1 MRHIIIF
8 CLLMLCQLPIWGQAR
23 LGDDGIYNPEN
34 PGDPQLPVLMHQVTL
49 EASPKN
55 GGSFN
60 MTTKRVAEGSSVNL
74 YAYPQTG
81 FVFKGWMLGETL
93 LSTERSYTY
102 TMEDQDVKIIG
113 LFEYNPDNVDDPQVP
128 VLMHQIRLVASPK
141 QGGSFNFSS
150 QKVKEGGE
158 ISLSAYPN
166 DGFVFKGWMKGDSL
180 LSEDS
185 YYTYTMGTKDT
196 DITGLF
202 EYNPRNPSN
211 PGKNSWNSA
220 TGEVIVDDFEA
231 GSLYSAVNE
240 AIGGYGNT
248 SQVTMMVVSGKM
260 SNSDLGITN
269 NYSNCTLLDLSRTY
283 GYTDIPSY
291 GFDGTNLQSVILPS
305 CIERIGYNAFYDCQN
320 LSSISCY
327 AVVPPEAS
335 SDAFKGIAEGA
346 VLRVLSSSVSL
357 YAEAEGWKDFTILP
371 LSEEVRSLEVSL
383 PADGADGRYKNM
395 TLELLNMQSGQRQR
409 YIISDRLS
417 YTFNGLLKDSEFKV
431 SVLNVSGAV
440 LGQIENITIADED
453 VSVAFESLLQPQTVS
468 LKLLTDE
475 GVDYASSARVTWTS
489 ENGSYLQQGTA
500 VSGVLPG
507 MKVTCRI
514 SLPQELG
521 MQYLLPHDT
530 VYVVK
535 ETGNELSV
543 VLRPIERVTVTGKV
557 KDVSSGSTLSQALV
571 TVSQK
576 LNGLYSKSFTIQT
589 DNKGN
594 FSAEIYNAP
603 TTIVVS
609 ATDYVNASQDRN
621 EFDPATD
628 LGEISLKP
636 ISGVTIN
643 TSFTY
648 TASVIQGEES
658 KVDNWYSDYANVSYR
673 IFNQTTGKEI
683 TQFSVQYPKIVL
695 LEDVAVGDRLH
706 LTVSSRLNAF
716 RPVEVEG
723 VVNAENR
730 IELTIPIVELG
741 GIRATFAMTENSSV
755 VGILYDNNGQLVKKY
770 NYAKA
775 SLSISELADGEY
787 TLVTMT
793 NSNLFNS
800 ILNLSQFSAAGL
812 TEGTDYL
819 LNKVTVASGSI
830 SSISNESVPVL
841 DESKL
846 YYTGELTSF
855 TVNKN
860 SVQAGSYLTL
870 KGVVDFKETYAASVQ
885 DVSLV
890 VDLPESCSFVENS
903 VMVGSTISAY
913 TVDGLRLTIPMN
925 KLNSQVRF
933 CVIPTAGGSYS
944 PSAFVRFTIGDK
956 EILQPIGSA
965 EYEVKNLSILVPSLV
980 AATKLPVSGTAV
992 GKSDIK
998 IYDNDMLI
1006 GETTSLANG
1015 VWSAVCELNDPYNLS
1030 THQIYAKVT
1039 TEQGLEMQSETKECL
1054 YDMSAIQV
1062 SKVTMYHDN
1071 PEMGKTYEVV
1081 FDFLNPTTEAQ
1092 KYTYYIYNKL
1102 FTFTIDFTNNDTTKI
1117 SNVVLYVK
1125 TGKGK
1130 QIPLK
1135 ASFDKKKQ
1143 LWVASGEFGDM
1154 YDGDIPVNVS
1164 VDFDATVSSGIDV
1177 EHAEKE
1183 AQTIEDLYQE
1193 YANDMAVLDLF
1204 FKDKEEP
1211 SDDQLNEL
1219 AELLG
1224 IEFVTGD
1231 EPSDIT
1237 LPEGFE
1243 QWAENEKIAFFEEK
1257 YADLEKNVNILC
1269 DSVALISQSL
1279 VLEKNLSQ
1287 IFNEKIS
1294 LEINSNCQMTV
1305 EELLAKG
1312 YKQYATTD
1320 SSYIYVLVA
1329 EDSLV
1334 YVNPDKQMSVG
1345 VTFLNAGAAS
1355 TMRRANSSES
1365 WQQQLSNALAKVKE
1379 TIDTINEYF
1388 NDITKLANRP
1398 IKELDSTITKLEIEA
1413 KKARRYKNMC
1423 NQYLSNPKLV
1433 HWSVQEARIQKA
1445 LGAVKLA
1452 KRLTGPIVQKLVK
1465 CIPYA
1470 STIAT
1475 LQDCISS
1482 IMKVGSLYA
1491 SIPEPCEED
1500 QANANACKAS
1510 CGSLLGAVVTFAIV
1524 DVMGNF
1530 TSDAGIVGGLLAS
1543 LATAGTS
1550 LTTTAWGLVQ
1560 KAAVKVGTYVLDLA
1574 KDYAFESLE
1583 KDINNLQ
1590 CKKDPLPGDDEDDNP
1605 GNGKNT
1611 GGEHVSGSPDAD
1623 PSIDPSGYVYEAVS
1637 SNRLEGVTATCYY
1650 KEVVEDMYGDLHEN
1664 VVLWNAAEYAQENPL
1679 FTDENGMYRWDVPQ
1693 GLWQV
1698 KFEKEGYETT
1708 YSEWL
1713 PVPPPQL
1720 EVNIPMVQNRQ
1731 PEVIDA
1737 HVYEDGIEIQFD
1749 KYMQPESMT
1758 GENIFVTKN
1767 GQDVSGEITLLNA
1780 EQAYTDNPATYV
1792 SKVRFVPETPFLTTD
1807 EIVLTVSRKVKSY
1820 AGISMETDFT
1830 QSFDVEREVKE
1841 LVVDSVVSVPYTGTK
1856 TIRVS
1861 ATPFDAAIGKV
1872 LTVKSSSPMI
1882 VSVDENSFKLDE
1894 NGQASVVVHGNLPG
1908 SAVLSFLIEDVAV
1921 SASTTVKV
1929 STDVP
1934 MQTATPVASR
1944 VSGTSVYRN
1953 TAIELSCETENAVIY
1968 YTVDGSCPCDENGTR
1983 QVYKE
1988 PIVVSKDMTIKAMA
2002 HVEKYEDSEVAE
2014 FTYTIKTATL
2024 GLNLHTGWNWISHNL
2039 ETEVPVA
2046 QLQEDAVRIVGQ
2058 ESEVIQDPQL
2068 GFEGN
2073 LQSLSPLETYKV
2085 QAVNDG
2091 QNILTGFAF
2100 NPATALTLEQGWN
2113 WLGYPMNQVMSLDEA
2128 FALAELEEEDLLVG
2142 QDGFA
2147 QYAEGAWTGTLK
2159 TLAPGKGYLFCS
2171 KSDKKFSYN
2180 ANIVSKAQSLY
2191 AQGIKNES
2199 SWTVDKYKYPNIM
2212 CLIADLY
2219 DQGASVAADAYAVG
2233 AFAGTE
2239 CRGIAQVVDGKLMV
2253 NIYGEGGEEITF
2265 KAMKYSSE
2273 ELFSIQETVPFEVT
2287 LLGSVKTPYKLNI
2300 SKTTDI
2306 SNQEKHW
2313 KVYPTLVSSRL
2324 YISYDDQEVDKV
2336 TLTDA
2341 YGTVAVL
2348 NRNLKDNESIDISHL
2363 PDGVYIVT
2371 AVAGNEVYYKKIVKV
2386 SR

>member
-60 MTTKRVAEGSSVNL
+60 MTTERVAEGSSVSL
-74 YAYPQTG
+74 YAYSETG

-93 LSTERSYTY
+93 LSTERYYTY
-102 TMEDQDVKIIG
+102 TMKDQDVKIIG
-113 LFEYNPDNVDDPQVP
+113 LFEYNPDNVDDPQTP
-128 VLMHQIRLVASPK
+128 VLMHRLRLEASPK

-150 QKVKEGGE
+150 QNVKEGGE
-158 ISLSAYPN
+158 IDLYAYPN
-166 DGFVFKGWMKGDSL
+166 DGFVFKGWMKRDSL

-185 YYTYTMGTKDT
+185 YYIYTMGEKDT

-220 TGEVIVDDFEA
+220 TGEIIVDDFEA
-231 GSLYSAVNE
+231 GGLYSAVNE
-240 AIGGYGNT
+240 AIGGYGNA

-260 SNSDLGITN
+260 STSDLGITN

-283 GYTDIPSY
+283 GYTEIPSY
-291 GFDGTNLQSVILPS
+291 GFDGTHLQSVILPS

-346 VLRVLSSSVSL
+346 VLHVLSSSVSL

-395 TLELLNMQSGQRQR
+395 TLELLNIQTGTRNR
-409 YIISDRLS
+409 FIISDRLT
-417 YTFNGLLKDSEFKV
+417 YTFNGLLKNSDFKV
-431 SVLNVSGAV
+431 SVLNTSGDV
-440 LGQIENITIADED
+440 LGQLDKVSILEEN

-468 LKLLTDE
+468 LCLKTPSGED
-475 GVDYASSARVTWTS
+475 VTQQAHIVWMDSA
-489 ENGSYLQQGTA
+489 EKYLQQGNS
-500 VSGVLPG
+500 VSGLLPDKNVL
-507 MKVTCRI
+507 CRI
-514 SLPQELG
+514 SLSQDLG
-521 MQYLLPHDT
+521 MQYQLPEDISYLVKSADNQLEVTLLPLE
-530 VYVVK
+530 K
-535 ETGNELSV
+535 V
-543 VLRPIERVTVTGKV
+543 VLKGQVV
-557 KDVSSGSTLSQALV
+557 DVQSGEALSQAIV
-571 TVSQK
+571 SISQK
-576 LNGLYSKSFTIQT
+576 LNGLYSKSFTTKT
-589 DNKGN
+589 DVKGN
-594 FSAEIYNAP
+594 FSLEIYQAQ
-603 TTIVVS
+603 TTISVS
-609 ATDYVNASQDRN
+609 ASDYISSILERQNFEDIA
-621 EFDPATD
+621 D
-628 LGEISLKP
+628 LGKITLKG
-636 ISGVTIN
+636 ISGTTIKTN
-643 TSFTY
+643 YTY
-648 TASVIQGEES
+648 TNSVAEGETA
-658 KVDNWYSDYANVSYR
+658 VIGNWYADYANISYA
-673 IFNQTTGKEI
+673 IFNETSGKEI
-683 TQFSVQYPKIVL
+683 TQFSVQYPNIVL
-695 LEDVAVGDRLH
+695 LEEVAEGDRLR
-706 LTVSSRLNAF
+706 LTASHRNGDF
-716 RPVEVEG
+716 QPVVVKTTVGKDNRAEVT
-723 VVNAENR
+723 V
-730 IELTIPIVELG
+730 PILELG
-741 GIRATFAMTENSSV
+741 GIRASFVSSDNASV
-755 VGILYDNNGQLVKKY
+755 VGILYDNNGQLIQKY
-770 NYAKA
+770 NYGQAT
-775 SLSISELADGEY
+775 LSVSGLEDGVY
-787 TLVTMT
+787 TLVSMAQ
-793 NSNLFNS
+793 SNLFNS
-800 ILNLSQFSAAGL
+800 ILNLSQFSASGL
-812 TEGTDYL
+812 IEGKDYV
-819 LNKVTVASGSI
+819 LNVLNVKSGAITTV
-830 SSISNESVPVL
+830 SNELIPKL

-846 YYTGELTSF
+846 YYTGSNTSF
-855 TVNKN
+855 TVNK
-860 SVQAGSYLTL
+860 SQIMAGNYLTL
-870 KGVVDFKETYAASVQ
+870 KSKIDFKSAFSSQVE

-903 VMVGSTISAY
+903 VMVGSSISSY
-913 TVDGLRLTIPMN
+913 VLNGSRLTVPLSDYN
-925 KLNSQVRF
+925 DAVRF
-933 CVIPTAGGSYS
+933 CVIPQLGGNYA
-944 PSAFVRFTIGDK
+944 PSAFVHFRLADK
-956 EILQPIGSA
+956 EVLQPIGSA
-965 EYEVKNLSILVPSLV
+965 GYEVKNLTINVPSV
-980 AATKLPVSGTAV
+980 ASKKSISVNGVAV
-992 GKSDIK
+992 GQSQVQIF
-998 IYDNDMLI
+998 DNGVLI
-1006 GETTSLANG
+1006 GETASLANG
-1015 VWSAVCELNDPYNLS
+1015 VWNTSCELNEAYNLS
-1030 THQIYAKVT
+1030 RHEIYAKVT
-1039 TEQGLEMQSETKECL
+1039 TKDGLEMQSETKNCI
-1054 YDMSAIQV
+1054 YDMSAVQV
-1062 SKVTMYHDN
+1062 SKVTMYYSSYKV
-1071 PEMGKTYEVV
+1071 E
-1081 FDFLNPTTEAQ
+1081 FDFLKPTTAAQ
-1092 KYTYYIYNKL
+1092 QYTFVPSQDL
-1102 FTFTIDFTNNDTTKI
+1102 FTFTIDFTDNDTTKVDH
-1117 SNVVLYVK
+1117 VVLYVK
-1125 TGKGK
+1125 TGDGR
-1130 QIPLK
+1130 QVPLR
-1135 ASFDKKKQ
+1135 ATFDKAKS
-1143 LWVASGEFGDM
+1143 LWVASGRFGTQASN
-1154 YDGDIPVNVS
+1154 DIPVNVS
-1164 VDFDATVSSGIDV
+1164 VDFDAMINSAVDAD
-1177 EHAEKE
+1177 HALDE
-1183 AQTIEDLYQE
+1183 AMEIE
-1193 YANDMAVLDLF
+1193 
-1204 FKDKEEP
+1204 
-1211 SDDQLNEL
+1211 EL
-1219 AELLG
+1219 ANTYAKDLATLNSLFGDTQEITDEQLLEYGNILG
-1224 IEFVTGD
+1224 IKFVTTD
-1231 EPSDIT
+1231 EGADVL
-1237 LPEGFE
+1237 LPDGFE
-1243 QWAENEKIAFFEEK
+1243 QWSEADKISYFEQKYNE
-1257 YADLEKNVNILC
+1257 LEKRVTLLC
-1269 DSVALISQSL
+1269 DSSELISQYL
-1279 VLEKNLSQ
+1279 TLKKDLTQ
-1287 IFNEKIS
+1287 IFENDLSMSVASKCNETEES
-1294 LEINSNCQMTV
+1294 L
-1305 EELLAKG
+1305 LKKG
-1312 YKQYATTD
+1312 FKQYDATNHSHVYLLTT
-1320 SSYIYVLVA
+1320 

-1334 YVNPDKQMSVG
+1334 YVNLDQQISVTIRNYLDNSS
-1345 VTFLNAGAAS
+1345 VARMARAAS
-1355 TMRRANSSES
+1355 DDP
-1365 WQQQLSNALAKVKE
+1365 WHQKLADTYAKIKEAIDKV
-1379 TIDTINEYF
+1379 NEYF
-1388 NDITKLANRP
+1388 DDITELAGKP
-1398 IKELDSTITKLEIEA
+1398 IEDLDKEISRLEQEIKIVRRFKNDY
-1413 KKARRYKNMC
+1413 KK
-1423 NQYLSNPKLV
+1423 YLSNPTQI
-1433 HWSVQEARIQKA
+1433 HWNIQEFRLQKA
-1445 LGAVKLA
+1445 LGSVQLA
-1452 KRLTGPIVQKLVK
+1452 KRVVKPLLGKLLK
-1465 CIPYA
+1465 CIPVLDYL
-1470 STIAT
+1470 AT
-1475 LQDCISS
+1475 LQDCYTRAEKINE
-1482 IMKVGSLYA
+1482 LYN
-1491 SIPEPCEED
+1491 SIPDPCEED
-1500 QANANACKAS
+1500 QATANACKFS
-1510 CGSLLGAVVTFAIV
+1510 CGSLLTAVGAFAIAEV
-1524 DVMGNF
+1524 LGNF
-1530 TSDAGIVGGLLAS
+1530 TADTEIVGGALAS
-1543 LATAGTS
+1543 VATAGTS
-1550 LTTTAWGLVQ
+1550 LSVTAWGLVQ
-1560 KAAVKVGTYVLDLA
+1560 KVLVKVGSFALDFA
-1574 KDYAFESLE
+1574 KDFAFKQLE
-1583 KDINNLQ
+1583 KDINGLACQ
-1590 CKKDPLPGDDEDDNP
+1590 KEDPEEPEDPQNPNIPDDPKGSE
-1605 GNGKNT
+1605 
-1611 GGEHVSGSPDAD
+1611 GGEHHSGTPDAD
-1623 PSIDPSGYVYEAVS
+1623 PIIDPAGYVYEAVS

-1693 GLWQV
+1693 GMWQV

-1720 EVNIPMVQNRQ
+1720 EVNIPMQQNRQ
-1731 PEVIDA
+1731 PEVAVA
-1737 HVYEDGIEIQFD
+1737 HAYEDGIEIQFD

-1767 GQDVSGEITLLNA
+1767 GQDVGGTITLLDA

-1792 SKVRFVPETPFLTTD
+1792 SKVRFVPATPFLTTD

-1908 SAVLSFLIEDVAV
+1908 SAVLSFLIEDIAV
-1921 SASTTVKV
+1921 SASTAVKV

-1944 VSGTSVYRN
+1944 VSGTAVYRN

-2058 ESEVIQDPQL
+2058 ESEVIKDPQL

-2085 QAVNDG
+2085 QAVDDG

-2219 DQGASVAADAYAVG
+2219 DQGASVVADAYAVG

-2239 CRGIAQVVDGKLMV
+2239 CRGIAQVVDGKLMM

-2324 YISYDDQEVDKV
+2324 YISYDGQEVDKV

>member
-60 MTTKRVAEGSSVNL
+60 MTSERVAEGSSVSL
-74 YAYPQTG
+74 YAYPETG

-102 TMEDQDVKIIG
+102 TMKNQDVKIIG
-113 LFEYNPDNVDDPQVP
+113 LFEYNPDNVDDPQSP
-128 VLMHQIRLVASPK
+128 VLMHQLRLEASPK

-150 QKVKEGGE
+150 QNVKEGGE
-158 ISLSAYPN
+158 IDLSAYPN

-185 YYTYTMGTKDT
+185 YYTYTMGGKDT

-211 PGKNSWNSA
+211 PGQNSWNSA

-231 GSLYSAVNE
+231 GGLYSAVNE
-240 AIGGYGNT
+240 AIGGYENA
-248 SQVTMMVVSGKM
+248 SQVTMMLVSGKM
-260 SNSDLGITN
+260 STSDLGITN

-283 GYTDIPSY
+283 GYTEIPSY

-475 GVDYASSARVTWTS
+475 GGDYASSARVTWTS
-489 ENGSYLQQGTA
+489 ENGSYLQQGTT
-500 VSGVLPG
+500 VSGVLSG

-521 MQYLLPHDT
+521 MQYLLPQDT
-530 VYVVK
+530 VYIVK

-543 VLRPIERVTVTGKV
+543 VLHPIEKVTIIGKV
-557 KDVSSGSTLSQALV
+557 KDVSVGATLSQASV
-571 TVSQK
+571 TISQK
-576 LNGLYSKSFTIQT
+576 LNGLYSKSFTMQT
-589 DNKGN
+589 DAKGN
-594 FSAEIYNAP
+594 FSAEVYNAP

-609 ATDYVNASQDRN
+609 ATDYVNASLDRN
-621 EFDPATD
+621 KFDSTTD

-643 TSFTY
+643 TNFTY
-648 TASVIQGEES
+648 TSSVVQGEEPR
-658 KVDNWYSDYANVSYR
+658 VDNWYSDYANVSYR
-673 IFNQTTGKEI
+673 ILNQTTGKEI

-723 VVNAENR
+723 IVNEENR
-730 IELTIPIVELG
+730 IELTIPIIELG
-741 GIRATFAMTENSSV
+741 GIHATFAMTENSSV
-755 VGILYDNNGQLVKKY
+755 VGILYDYNGQLVKKY

-775 SLSISELADGEY
+775 SLSISGLVDGEY
-787 TLVTMT
+787 TLITMT
-793 NSNLFNS
+793 NSDLFNS

-812 TEGTDYL
+812 TEGTDYI

-846 YYTGELTSF
+846 YYTADNTLFS
-855 TVNKN
+855 VNKT
-860 SVQAGSYLTL
+860 SILAGNYLTL
-870 KGVVDFKETYAASVQ
+870 KGQIRFKDMYVNKASN
-885 DVSLV
+885 VSMV

-903 VMVGSTISAY
+903 VMVGSKISPY
-913 TVDGLRLTIPMN
+913 TLDGNRLIVP
-925 KLNSQVRF
+925 LESYLDQVRF
-933 CVIPTAGGSYS
+933 CVIPVASGEYS
-944 PSAFVRFTIGDK
+944 LSAFVNFTMDNKI
-956 EILQPIGSA
+956 ILQPIGNA
-965 EYEVKNLSILVPSLV
+965 GYKVKDLSISAPSTV
-980 AATKLPVSGTAV
+980 AKTTIPVSGMAL
-992 GKSDIK
+992 SNSRIQ
-998 IYDNDMLI
+998 IFDNNILI
-1006 GETTSLANG
+1006 GETESLANG
-1015 VWSAVCELNDPYNLS
+1015 MWNTTCELYRPYNLS
-1030 THQIYAKVT
+1030 THKIQAKVT
-1039 TEQGLEMQSETKECL
+1039 TKQGLELQSEVIECF
-1054 YDMSAIQV
+1054 YNSDAIEA
-1062 SKVTMYHDN
+1062 KTVTMTFYNGWLNDN
-1071 PEMGKTYEVV
+1071 VSVV
-1081 FDFLNPTTEAQ
+1081 FDFQTGKSSESSYMFYTT
-1092 KYTYYIYNKL
+1092 TDI
-1102 FTFTIDFTNNDTTKI
+1102 TFIADLTNNDTTVV
-1117 SNVVLYVK
+1117 SDVVLYVYTDRDEVRK
-1125 TGKGK
+1125 LPCQYDKSTGKWVAISRFSSDNLPINVNLEFLAHSDYKIDGK
-1130 QIPLK
+1130 QLDE
-1135 ASFDKKKQ
+1135 AYGQ
-1143 LWVASGEFGDM
+1143 LPNYINDYKSDVDR
-1154 YDGDIPVNVS
+1154 VNNIS
-1164 VDFDATVSSGIDV
+1164 AQIEQELSKEDFIDDTV
-1177 EHAEKE
+1177 
-1183 AQTIEDLYQE
+1183 Y
-1193 YANDMAVLDLF
+1193 
-1204 FKDKEEP
+1204 
-1211 SDDQLNEL
+1211 
-1219 AELLG
+1219 ELLG
-1224 IEFVTGD
+1224 NYN
-1231 EPSDIT
+1231 
-1237 LPEGFE
+1237 
-1243 QWAENEKIAFFEEK
+1243 ENDPWHMTEENVDDLMSLDDQAFDSQFNSLMSESEKFLN
-1257 YADLEKNVNILC
+1257 D
-1269 DSVALISQSL
+1269 
-1279 VLEKNLSQ
+1279 
-1287 IFNEKIS
+1287 
-1294 LEINSNCQMTV
+1294 
-1305 EELLAKG
+1305 
-1312 YKQYATTD
+1312 ATREYE
-1320 SSYIYVLVA
+1320 SM
-1329 EDSLV
+1329 DSLV
-1334 YVNPDKQMSVG
+1334 CNFSLPASYETIINNQTCLVVCSTCEGLSKEELIAQGYKRIQTTTDDVIYELVSDLVYDKVDFTHNKRETITLQPNQM
-1345 VTFLNAGAAS
+1345 
-1355 TMRRANSSES
+1355 MRVRSD
-1365 WQQQLSNALAKVKE
+1365 QLSFDN
-1379 TIDTINEYF
+1379 
-1388 NDITKLANRP
+1388 
-1398 IKELDSTITKLEIEA
+1398 IKEVIKEKIKEALQEEDDLSKLYSLFNKDMKDKLERIGKLEKTYNKQLMAVDKKLTTAFGLKEIELKLK
-1413 KKARRYKNMC
+1413 KKAILDK
-1423 NQYLSNPKLV
+1423 
-1433 HWSVQEARIQKA
+1433 IQKA
-1445 LGAVKLA
+1445 EDLKAKVNRLPRNMARINSAIFYLHGWLEWANKVLGYAE
-1452 KRLTGPIVQKLVK
+1452 RLENLND
-1465 CIPYA
+1465 IPLCVYET
-1470 STIAT
+1470 S
-1475 LQDCISS
+1475 
-1482 IMKVGSLYA
+1482 
-1491 SIPEPCEED
+1491 PEGV
-1500 QANANACKAS
+1500 A
-1510 CGSLLGAVVTFAIV
+1510 LLETWVER
-1524 DVMGNF
+1524 
-1530 TSDAGIVGGLLAS
+1530 
-1543 LATAGTS
+1543 
-1550 LTTTAWGLVQ
+1550 
-1560 KAAVKVGTYVLDLA
+1560 LA
-1574 KDYAFESLE
+1574 KDYSSYYLKQFGRKVFYDLSGIWLNRLPLLGAALSKLEEEAERIRDEQFGRFFEADLDRYEMYLAQMQE
-1583 KDINNLQ
+1583 KCDPEDDPD
-1590 CKKDPLPGDDEDDNP
+1590 KKNPPLPPFDPVNP
-1605 GNGKNT
+1605 I
-1611 GGEHVSGSPDAD
+1611 H
-1623 PSIDPSGYVYEAVS
+1623 DPSGYVYEAVS

-1698 KFEKEGYETT
+1698 KFEKDGYETT

-1767 GQDVSGEITLLNA
+1767 DQDVSGEITLLNA

-1792 SKVRFVPETPFLTTD
+1792 SKVRFVPATPFLTTD

-1841 LVVDSVVSVPYTGTK
+1841 LVVDSEVSVPYTGTK

-1944 VSGTSVYRN
+1944 VSGTAVYRN

-2039 ETEVPVA
+2039 ETDVPVA

-2058 ESEVIQDPQL
+2058 ESEVIKDPQL

-2239 CRGIAQVVDGKLMV
+2239 CRGIAQVVDGKLMM

-2324 YISYDDQEVDKV
+2324 YISYDGQEVDKV